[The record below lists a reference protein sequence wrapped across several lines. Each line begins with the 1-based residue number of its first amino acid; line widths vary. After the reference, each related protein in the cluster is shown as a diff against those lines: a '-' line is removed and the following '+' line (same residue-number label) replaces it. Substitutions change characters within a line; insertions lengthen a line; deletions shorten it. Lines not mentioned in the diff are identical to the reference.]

1 MKTGSMLCAQD
12 GVKIMNKLRL
22 SEIAPRII
30 EILLEGCGYSRKV
43 VKWNLPLLICT
54 LRVRRHRT
62 KQEATRQ
69 RSHLELSSK
78 MQGAPYCCLGWRYTV
93 QEHFLRQDHTKIYT
107 IISTLLLIY
116 RITFVMHHM
125 LVHAERQNACVQF
138 TAHSKLRNR
147 YVSWQDS
154 HILYVNC
161 MGIPK
166 DLWCN

>member
-1 MKTGSMLCAQD
+1 MLCAQD

-78 MQGAPYCCLGWRYTV
+78 MQGAPYCCLGWRYTFSAAGSHQNLYYNLYSAV
-93 QEHFLRQDHTKIYT
+93 NLQDYFCYASYASACRKAKCLCAIYC
-107 IISTLLLIY
+107 S
-116 RITFVMHHM
+116 F
-125 LVHAERQNACVQF
+125 
-138 TAHSKLRNR
+138 
-147 YVSWQDS
+147 
-154 HILYVNC
+154 
-161 MGIPK
+161 
-166 DLWCN
+166 